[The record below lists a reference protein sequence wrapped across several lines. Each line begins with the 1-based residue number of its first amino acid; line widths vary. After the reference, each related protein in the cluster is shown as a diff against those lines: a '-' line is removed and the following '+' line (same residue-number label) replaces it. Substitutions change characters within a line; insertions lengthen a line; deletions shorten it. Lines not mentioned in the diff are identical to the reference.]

1 LGAKE
6 KRDSNC
12 RAESFITDNNTGYAK
27 LNQMKVY
34 VFGNEDFAEDKR
46 AFEAAGKLEGKI
58 ENVDFVKVKPN
69 EDVPFID
76 EKFVVILDAVQRIEK
91 VIEIKDNELDKLILP
106 PRSSVHD
113 FDLGFQLK
121 YLKKI
126 GKLGKVTIIGLPMQG
141 KIDYSLIQS
150 ILRKLVAQETQGS

>member
-1 LGAKE
+1 
-6 KRDSNC
+6 
-12 RAESFITDNNTGYAK
+12 
-27 LNQMKVY
+27 MKVY
-34 VFGNEDFAEDKR
+34 VFGNEDLIEDKR
-46 AFEAAGKLEGKI
+46 AFEVAEKLEGKI
-58 ENVDFVKVKPN
+58 ENVNFVKVKPN

-76 EKFVVILDAVQRIEK
+76 EKFVVILDAVQGIEK
-91 VIEIKDNELDKLILP
+91 VTEIKDDDLDRLVLP

-126 GKLGKVTIIGLPMQG
+126 GKLGRVTIVGLPMQG
-141 KIDYSLIQS
+141 EVDYFLIQS

>member
-1 LGAKE
+1 
-6 KRDSNC
+6 
-12 RAESFITDNNTGYAK
+12 
-27 LNQMKVY
+27 MKVY
-34 VFGNEDFAEDKR
+34 VFGNEDLAEDKR
-46 AFEAAGKLEGKI
+46 AFDVAGKLAGKI

-76 EKFVVILDAVQRIEK
+76 EKFVVILDAIQGIEK
-91 VIEIKDNELDKLILP
+91 ITEIKDTDLDKLILP

-126 GKLGKVTIIGLPMQG
+126 GKLGRITIVGLPMQG
-141 KIDYSLIQS
+141 ELDYFLIQS